1 MELAFI
7 IGIASTILKYLLE
20 TPSIQGELLTA
31 LENLFK
37 AIAGIIIKHHPNP
50 TLVAIATGVQTTVN
64 DVQNPPP
71 DVGPNGEP
79 GQGAGS
85 VQSG

>member
-7 IGIASTILKYLLE
+7 IGMASKIVEYLLT

-31 LENLFK
+31 AENLFH
-37 AIAGIIIKHHPNP
+37 AIAGLIIKHHPNP
-50 TLVAIATGVQTTVN
+50 TLVAIAVATQKTIS
-64 DVQNPPP
+64 DVQNPAP